1 MGVLIDN
8 SQNKHKI
15 SLKKI
20 KGKAQAILNALDCP
34 EGELSLL
41 LVDDPQIERLNR
53 KYFNRHGPTNVI
65 AFPMRAGEFADLAP
79 QLLGDVVISVET
91 AAKEAQNSGIS
102 AEERFTQLLVHGILH
117 LFGYDHE
124 TSQQQ
129 THAMQKKSDE
139 LLHLLGKMEVH

>member
-1 MGVLIDN
+1 
-8 SQNKHKI
+8 
-15 SLKKI
+15 
-20 KGKAQAILNALDCP
+20 
-34 EGELSLL
+34 
-41 LVDDPQIERLNR
+41 
-53 KYFNRHGPTNVI
+53 
-65 AFPMRAGEFADLAP
+65 MRAGEFADLAP

-124 TSQQQ
+124 TSEEQ

-139 LLHLLGKMEVH
+139 LLKLLGKMEVH